1 MRGLYSDK
9 GWTEFMGAVFDLLHQ
24 NAREKQEILDLMS
37 GLQFT
42 PNMQRLLEETVD
54 SLNATVIIISD
65 SNSEFINHILKER
78 GLSDRVDKVFT
89 NPAIW
94 SEQGKLEI
102 RPYHHQETCTLST
115 KNLCKGQILEDY
127 IKGCGKE
134 FNFVCYVGD
143 GRNDFCPSLRLVEND
158 LVCVRQ
164 GFSLEKYIPKME
176 EKGFKV
182 RAELLLWTDADQ
194 ILGRVKEKLTS

>member
-1 MRGLYSDK
+1 
-9 GWTEFMGAVFDLLHQ
+9 
-24 NAREKQEILDLMS
+24 MS

-54 SLNATVIIISD
+54 SLDATVIIISD

-143 GRNDFCPSLRLVEND
+143 GRNDFCPSLRLCEND

-164 GFSLEKYIPKME
+164 EFSLEKYIPKME

-182 RAELLLWTDADQ
+182 KAEMLLWTDADQ
-194 ILGRVKEKLTS
+194 ILGRVKEKLAS